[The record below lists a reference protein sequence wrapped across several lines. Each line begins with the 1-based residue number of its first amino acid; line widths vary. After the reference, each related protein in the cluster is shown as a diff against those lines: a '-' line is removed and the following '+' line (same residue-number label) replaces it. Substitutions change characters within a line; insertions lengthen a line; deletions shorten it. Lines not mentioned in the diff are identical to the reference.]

1 MLGWLTRLF
10 STRDDKSAKAQ
21 ATRRVKAAPVA
32 PSKTQGDIAVQERPM
47 PTPAATP
54 ASAPAP
60 QPSEAATFLVRTEV
74 SAAFTN
80 WLFEGN
86 QYTDIFTN
94 QTENEILAALDKIVK
109 SNQSGAAL
117 VRRMPGVIPQL
128 MQSLRSENFSGAK
141 LAKQITHDVVLV
153 GAVLRLVNSSFYNPT
168 QPITSIERAVLV
180 LGQAGLRQLIT
191 SVAFQ
196 PIIDLNS
203 GYFTKL
209 IAPRLW
215 EQGEKTAVT
224 NRMLAQVL
232 RVDPFESFLAGLLQN
247 VGLLASL
254 RVIDQM
260 TDGTQPLGSET
271 FCNALI
277 THSRTLS
284 CSIGKEWH
292 FPQAVITAIEDQ
304 GRTGKNASVS
314 PMGKILAMG
323 DYLSKLHLLMRHER
337 LYGNPETFTK
347 PLSAT
352 EMECLN
358 YLNHLKDGEI

>member
-1 MLGWLTRLF
+1 MLGWLLRLF
-10 STRDDKSAKAQ
+10 SPPKPPPAKPRAKAAAKATPQ
-21 ATRRVKAAPVA
+21 APIAAPAADSAA
-32 PSKTQGDIAVQERPM
+32 PSAAADKTAP
-47 PTPAATP
+47 PAKA
-54 ASAPAP
+54 
-60 QPSEAATFLVRTEV
+60 SEAATFLVRTEV
-74 SAAFTN
+74 NASFTN

-94 QTENEILAALDKIVK
+94 QIENDILAALEKIVK

-141 LAKQITHDVVLV
+141 LAKQISHDVVLV
-153 GAVLRLVNSSFYNPT
+153 GAVLRLANSSFYNPM
-168 QPITSIERAVLV
+168 QPITSIEHAVLV
-180 LGQAGLRQLIT
+180 LGQTGLRQLIT

-224 NRMLAQVL
+224 NRMLAQVQ

-260 TDGTQPLGSET
+260 TDGSQPLGSET

-277 THSRTLS
+277 NFGRTLS

-292 FPQAVITAIEDQ
+292 FPAAVITAIEDQ
-304 GRTGKNASVS
+304 GRTGKNAAVS
-314 PMGKILAMG
+314 PMGKILAAG
-323 DYLSKLHLLMRHER
+323 DYLSKLHLLSRHER
-337 LYGNPETFTK
+337 LYGNPDSFIK

-358 YLNHLKDGEI
+358 YLNNLKEGEI